1 MHNFKQLAVWKK
13 AILLTTDIYKETRMF
28 PKDELYGLT
37 SQLRRAAVSICA
49 NIAEGC
55 GRSTNKDFNR
65 FLDMATGSAFE
76 VECLLLVSGNL
87 EYLDASITEVLTE
100 KVTEIQKMIY
110 GLIKNLNN
118 QVAEPGADYITES

>member
-13 AILLTTDIYKETRMF
+13 AILLTTEVYKETRTF

-55 GRSTNKDFNR
+55 GRSSDKDFNR
-65 FLDMATGSAFE
+65 FLDIATGSAFE
-76 VECLLLVSGNL
+76 VECLLLVSANL
-87 EYLDASITEVLTE
+87 DYLDTAKAEILVE
-100 KVTEIQKMIY
+100 KVTEIQKMLY

-118 QVAEPGADYITES
+118 QVAEPGMDYITES